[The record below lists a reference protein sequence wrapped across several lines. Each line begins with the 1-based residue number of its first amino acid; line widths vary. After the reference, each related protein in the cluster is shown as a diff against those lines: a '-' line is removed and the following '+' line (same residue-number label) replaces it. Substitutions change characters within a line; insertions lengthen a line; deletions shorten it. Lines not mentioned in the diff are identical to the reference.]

1 MKENLRDC
9 LKELILFNDPRN
21 TNFEVTNE
29 DGKYHKATIKDL
41 QELNLSD
48 LYFIADLL
56 GMSDL
61 YLKDGDQNERPARSN
76 LPNSR

>member
-1 MKENLRDC
+1 MKDNLRDC

-29 DGKYHKATIKDL
+29 DGEYHKATIKDL

-61 YLKDGDQNERPARSN
+61 YLKDGGHDERPSRGN

>member
-21 TNFEVTNE
+21 TNFEVANE
-29 DGKYHKATIKDL
+29 GGKYHKATIKDL
-41 QELNLSD
+41 QELNLND

-61 YLKDGDQNERPARSN
+61 YLKDGDQNERPTRGN

>member
-1 MKENLRDC
+1 M
-9 LKELILFNDPRN
+9 FNDPRN

-61 YLKDGDQNERPARSN
+61 YLKDGDHDE
-76 LPNSR
+76 

>member
-61 YLKDGDQNERPARSN
+61 YLKDGEQDEWLTRGN